1 MFIPGWREVLGVEPV
16 AFTTWAVLLAITL
29 SKLLVLETY
38 KQLRGRKLAEQVYH
52 APSPAGRQARDWGR
66 EAMGQHPR

>member
-29 SKLLVLETY
+29 SKLLVVETY
-38 KQLRGRKLAEQVYH
+38 KQLRGRKLAE
-52 APSPAGRQARDWGR
+52 
-66 EAMGQHPR
+66 